1 MSNCRDGISSKK
13 LALLTAIVGLAA
25 CSGEPVEQSSEAF
38 SAMADVHNNPDVIA
52 STAEIDQ
59 LLIDQDPT
67 GNWMASVFD
76 ADTVLLERG
85 GLDETASAEAD
96 TPTPQ
101 SRTAF
106 YGDLHVHTEYSFDGY
121 AMGTQATPYDAY
133 RFAKGEAIT
142 NPGGFDMQL
151 LSLIHI

>member
-1 MSNCRDGISSKK
+1 MLNCRDGISSKK
-13 LALLTAIVGLAA
+13 LALLIAMGGLAA

-85 GLDETASAEAD
+85 GLDETATAEAD
-96 TPTPQ
+96 TPIPQ

-106 YGDLHVHTEYSFDGY
+106 YGD
-121 AMGTQATPYDAY
+121 
-133 RFAKGEAIT
+133 
-142 NPGGFDMQL
+142 
-151 LSLIHI
+151 